1 VFVIIKNGEIVG
13 TKCILNNVSKVLM
26 TTRY

>member
-13 TKCILNNVSKVLM
+13 TKLDCTIPL
-26 TTRY
+26 RFWW